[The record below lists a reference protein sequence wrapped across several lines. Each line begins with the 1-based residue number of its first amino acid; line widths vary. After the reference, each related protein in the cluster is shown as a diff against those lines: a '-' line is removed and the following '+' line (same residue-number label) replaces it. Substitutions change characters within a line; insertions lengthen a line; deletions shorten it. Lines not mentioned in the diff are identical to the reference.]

1 MYIRLGGH
9 GVYYQE
15 RLDGVTRRQ
24 SAPQWTRTDLK
35 GVAGPE
41 VTISTAEVS
50 SLTDASAD
58 STLERINSA
67 AQRLPRW
74 PWVLLGSA
82 LLCVGVYER
91 PFIAAL
97 LLFAGLIAS
106 ALVHSRD
113 VRRRT
118 TPLLYELSEEA
129 ERRFG
134 SMNETL
140 VGLARARRLWRIDSS
155 QQNFDWKRHA
165 GASSFIRRHRVALG
179 LCRPP
184 FIATNVATWCLQAGN
199 LDLHFFPDRV
209 LARQGSRFGAIAYGD
224 FAALFSPARFI
235 EDSGVPSDAQVIGH
249 TWRYV
254 RRDGGPDRRFANNR
268 QIPVVLYGM
277 LQLRS
282 SAGLNVHLHVSDQR
296 LAEWFAHAFREATGP
311 LPHHAMRPGL
321 TPSSGP
327 ASGRRAAMPSDI
339 LAAYQAL
346 DVSPDTSLAEVERS
360 YRNLAKL
367 YHPDKVHHLAPDFRA
382 LATARMQDLNLAYDR
397 IRCYGEPVG
406 A

>member
-1 MYIRLGGH
+1 L
-9 GVYYQE
+9 V
-15 RLDGVTRRQ
+15 
-24 SAPQWTRTDLK
+24 
-35 GVAGPE
+35 
-41 VTISTAEVS
+41 
-50 SLTDASAD
+50 
-58 STLERINSA
+58 
-67 AQRLPRW
+67 
-74 PWVLLGSA
+74 GSA
-82 LLCVGVYER
+82 LLGVGVYHR
-91 PFIAAL
+91 PFVAAL
-97 LLFAGLIAS
+97 LVFVGLIAS

-129 ERRFG
+129 ERRFA

-165 GASSFIRRHRVALG
+165 GASSFIRRHQVSLG
-179 LCRPP
+179 LRRPP
-184 FIATNVATWCLQAGN
+184 FIATNVATWCLQTGN

-209 LARQGSRFGAIAYGD
+209 FARQGSKFGAIAYGD

-235 EDSGVPSDAQVIGH
+235 EDAVVPTDAYVVGH

-268 QIPVVLYGM
+268 QMPVVIYGM

-296 LAEWFAHAFREATGP
+296 LAEWFARAFRETTGP
-311 LPHHAMRPGL
+311 AYHALRPSP
-321 TPSSGP
+321 TFSSSSSSPTGKEQP
-327 ASGRRAAMPSDI
+327 TIPPDVV
-339 LAAYQAL
+339 AAYKAL
-346 DVSPDTSLAEVERS
+346 DVSPDTSLAEVEQS

-367 YHPDKVHHLAPDFRA
+367 YHPDKVHHLAPDFRS
-382 LATARMQDLNLAYDR
+382 LATARMQDLNQARDR
-397 IRCYGEPVG
+397 IRRFRKAGD